1 MKIKHYY
8 ILALLV
14 VSMCGACSTQKN
26 TPASRA
32 FHQMKTKYNIYHN
45 GAISFA
51 EGEKANVIVRPNDIE
66 RCMEVLEGIPGL
78 MTQF

>member
-1 MKIKHYY
+1 MY
-8 ILALLV
+8 A
-14 VSMCGACSTQKN
+14 
-26 TPASRA
+26 
-32 FHQMKTKYNIYHN
+32 
-45 GAISFA
+45 FA